1 MAEAI
6 NKIKNSFYKKVSNYF
21 ILTMNFLNRKHLK
34 IIKRL
39 DNQSNDNPNKYEVLS
54 PRDNVHIDKY
64 SEMLQ
69 VALNTSGVNN
79 IAITGSYGSGKS
91 SFLRTFEKKHAE
103 WNYLHISLATF
114 EESNNIEKDESGN
127 IKPTKTIQEQ
137 DNQHKLI
144 ERSIL
149 QQIFYKERDKVIPFS
164 RFKRITNIKKSSLIL
179 HSILLFILISYS
191 LSMFYPC
198 EVGKLINYN
207 LTLKFEEH
215 FLLSLIVIALF
226 GFYFY
231 KAIKYF
237 TKLKISKFNI
247 KSGEFQIGNKDDSSI
262 LNEHLDEILYF
273 FEVTSYN
280 IVVLEDLDR
289 FNSTEI
295 FIKLRELNILV
306 NNSKDINRRIIFIY
320 AIRDDMFKNKDRTK
334 FFEFIVP
341 IIPYINSRTSFL
353 KLKEKF
359 KNEKEI
365 DEDFLRDVSIRI
377 SDMRLL
383 LNILNE
389 YKIYKHKINSKSLN
403 KKELLAMI
411 IYKNFYPA
419 DFAKLHENKGM
430 VDEIFN
436 KKIEFINSIINNLNN
451 QIEEKQKEIN
461 EYETKIKLEK
471 EKSIDELKMVYILSI
486 FKYSQNNNGYVSLTD
501 GNSFHIN
508 NFEDLLKNE
517 IFDKVKNEKFNFDFK
532 DIENKIND
540 KLSYNQREEII
551 LKQNNKNLENLK
563 QELQDLKD
571 KQKEIKKYTISKI
584 AKEDDSEIFK
594 NIKNEE
600 LLKFLIKD
608 GYIIEDQYYNYIS
621 NFFEGGLSYND
632 REFVLSVQN
641 NKIFEFNYQ
650 LFNIREVIIHLKDEY
665 FESKSIL
672 NYYLLDYMIENDIK
686 DDKFN
691 NFINILV
698 KNEDNRDFIF
708 NYITQLS
715 HIENHKFPI

>member
-341 IIPYINSRTSFL
+341 IIPYIDCSTFTHEHLFIFL
-353 KLKEKF
+353 KVCAHLKH
-359 KNEKEI
+359 N
-365 DEDFLRDVSIRI
+365 S
-377 SDMRLL
+377 
-383 LNILNE
+383 
-389 YKIYKHKINSKSLN
+389 KIN
-403 KKELLAMI
+403 I
-411 IYKNFYPA
+411 IYTS
-419 DFAKLHENKGM
+419 
-430 VDEIFN
+430 V
-436 KKIEFINSIINNLNN
+436 
-451 QIEEKQKEIN
+451 
-461 EYETKIKLEK
+461 
-471 EKSIDELKMVYILSI
+471 
-486 FKYSQNNNGYVSLTD
+486 
-501 GNSFHIN
+501 
-508 NFEDLLKNE
+508 ED
-517 IFDKVKNEKFNFDFK
+517 
-532 DIENKIND
+532 
-540 KLSYNQREEII
+540 
-551 LKQNNKNLENLK
+551 
-563 QELQDLKD
+563 
-571 KQKEIKKYTISKI
+571 
-584 AKEDDSEIFK
+584 
-594 NIKNEE
+594 
-600 LLKFLIKD
+600 
-608 GYIIEDQYYNYIS
+608 
-621 NFFEGGLSYND
+621 
-632 REFVLSVQN
+632 
-641 NKIFEFNYQ
+641 
-650 LFNIREVIIHLKDEY
+650 
-665 FESKSIL
+665 
-672 NYYLLDYMIENDIK
+672 YLLDEDNGWLSKGTKEIRNIIGYSGNLLPSKQLHLIVLVGLENERIQKIIEEYEPNKITIGKATIK
-686 DDKFN
+686 SSLNGTVSDLNEKLHNRVDKFVKKVVSNLNDTQQFEFSSN
-691 NFINILV
+691 NPEETFEVLNTIINENSNYNNIIVAANSKISTLGV
-698 KNEDNRDFIF
+698 AKLGLLNENIQICYAEPIEYNTEHYTKGCKDFKYFEFIF
-708 NYITQLS
+708 ND
-715 HIENHKFPI
+715 